1 MVKYRTL
8 NLPVQ
13 KSHAKKPCK
22 KIIKW
27 HVLVVKSG
35 ETQENSPRKL
45 LKYKPNS
52 GSLIK
57 LSVLQLP
64 GKTFGLKITG
74 MDVQSLGCPG
84 HPYVKE
90 FLILSLINI

>member
-1 MVKYRTL
+1 MEISIRRTL
-8 NLPVQ
+8 GPDG
-13 KSHAKKPCK
+13 KIPDIESACTKKPCK

-35 ETQENSPRKL
+35 ETQENSPQKL

-57 LSVLQLP
+57 LPV
-64 GKTFGLKITG
+64 
-74 MDVQSLGCPG
+74 D
-84 HPYVKE
+84 
-90 FLILSLINI
+90 